1 MNDEGNKRKQ
11 TKSSDSCVD
20 DRDVPEPSRVRRVV
34 QDDTRLNRL
43 LLDYNRY
50 FLPSIS
56 LILWIIFLAIR

>member
-34 QDDTRLNRL
+34 QDDTRLNRF
-43 LLDYNRY
+43 LLDYNWN
-50 FLPSIS
+50 FLPWVGV
-56 LILWIIFLAIR
+56 ILWALFLAFR